1 MLGVAKKLQKK
12 KIFLD
17 SIQYIAYEIICST
30 FLLGIVNEGLEQDV
44 SVPDFAITEEEFQDP
59 ETQRISE
66 KIIKN

>member
-1 MLGVAKKLQKK
+1 MLGVAKKIAEEK

-30 FLLGIVNEGLEQDV
+30 FLLGVVNEGLEEDV
-44 SVPDFAITEEEFQDP
+44 SVSDFAITEEEFQDP

-66 KIIKN
+66 K